1 MAEWS
6 HWLWV
11 PHWGCSASVSVP
23 QIILFIKITHQ
34 LSCAVSVVGNH
45 QHSPRAFTPTRSPT
59 EQVWIRGYGCWSSR
73 CYLTGQGL
81 LADIEMP
88 SVCLLSDNVKLCCV
102 TVAGLGFQKV
112 SPNLERWELQPYNE
126 PVKNREWDYNPNP
139 GDLSWGSRETVL

>member
-1 MAEWS
+1 MQ
-6 HWLWV
+6 
-11 PHWGCSASVSVP
+11 SVWWETTNVAP
-23 QIILFIKITHQ
+23 E
-34 LSCAVSVVGNH
+34 LS
-45 QHSPRAFTPTRSPT
+45 PTRSPT
-59 EQVWIRGYGCWSSR
+59 EQVRIRGYGCWSSW

-88 SVCLLSDNVKLCCV
+88 SVCLLLDSVKLCCV

-112 SPNLERWELQPYNE
+112 SQNLERWELQPYNE